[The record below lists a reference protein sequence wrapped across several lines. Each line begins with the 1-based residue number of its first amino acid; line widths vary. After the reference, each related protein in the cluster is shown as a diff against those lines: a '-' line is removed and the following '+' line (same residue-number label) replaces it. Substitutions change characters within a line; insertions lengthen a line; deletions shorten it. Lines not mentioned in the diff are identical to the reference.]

1 METEQSVLPPHAAI
15 NNSPLLPTVYFV
27 PPQDSGRDGTH
38 LPGHDSPG
46 DGTHR
51 GGWHLPL
58 GVNQR
63 GPKLPPEGHLW
74 GRVSAMGN
82 SGAASQGQCH
92 APDASLRWAVIFCV
106 TRVFHAVQC
115 VNISLSFLT
124 ISFSSTNVWWTSTHA
139 VLSRVMYFQRNKSVR
154 PRKSEADKLILA
166 VTLMQAHATKT
177 HLPKCIF
184 YLFVAFS
191 VM

>member
-1 METEQSVLPPHAAI
+1 MGHINMETEQSVLPPHAAI

-38 LPGHDSPG
+38 LPGHNSPG

-106 TRVFHAVQC
+106 
-115 VNISLSFLT
+115 
-124 ISFSSTNVWWTSTHA
+124 
-139 VLSRVMYFQRNKSVR
+139 RNKSVR
-154 PRKSEADKLILA
+154 LRKSEADKLILA

-191 VM
+191 VV